1 MNFFQGF
8 GKKKRQHVNTGFL
21 ATFHRFLEQRQ
32 ICLKS
37 CKNQQRRR
45 DSAAGKE
52 SCMKWQIKRNDGE
65 ILCECDSSDKATW
78 IVDTLNESYP
88 GQFTLCSDGEAF

>member
-1 MNFFQGF
+1 
-8 GKKKRQHVNTGFL
+8 
-21 ATFHRFLEQRQ
+21 
-32 ICLKS
+32 
-37 CKNQQRRR
+37 
-45 DSAAGKE
+45 
-52 SCMKWQIKRNDGE
+52 MKWQIKRNDGE